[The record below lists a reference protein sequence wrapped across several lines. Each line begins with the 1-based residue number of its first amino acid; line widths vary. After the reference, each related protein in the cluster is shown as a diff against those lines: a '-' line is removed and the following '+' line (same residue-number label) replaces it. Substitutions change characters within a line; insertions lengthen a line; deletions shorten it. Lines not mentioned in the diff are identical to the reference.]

1 MEMVVWYVITNATK
15 ESATVRDG
23 REGLG
28 VFQNVWFGFGC
39 SVPSSIELCVYVMSN
54 PAYTTFSCCASKCLM
69 PGLHVSETRS

>member
-54 PAYTTFSCCASKCLM
+54 PAYVT
-69 PGLHVSETRS
+69 LHLAAVSQNV